1 MRKPDSLQSKMED
14 MTPRQIVKELD
25 TYIIGQNDAKKSV
38 AIALRNRTR
47 RKKLDPEM
55 QEEIVPKNI
64 IMIGPTGVGKT
75 EIARR
80 LSRLVNAPFVKLE
93 ITKYTEVGYMGRD
106 VESMVRDL
114 TAISANMV
122 RKEFSKLVE
131 ERARENAEERI
142 LDILVPETAGDLH
155 ELKKHG
161 FSFSE
166 SDSDEQQDFD
176 EDEALS
182 ETRLEFRLQL
192 RSGKLD
198 NMMIEYEA
206 EAPSTIPVMSVLGG
220 SGLEDIDIQIQSML
234 GDIMP
239 KKSKKSRMTVVEARE
254 FFIAEETE
262 KLIDMEKV
270 RSDAVARAE
279 EMGIIFVDEID
290 KIAGPEARSGPDVS
304 RQGVQRD
311 LLPIV
316 EGTVVNTKYGPVKT
330 DHILFIAAGA
340 FNVSKP
346 SDLIPELQGRFPI
359 RVELNSLTKEDFM
372 KILTVPKN
380 SITRQYTEMLKTE
393 GIKLTFKKN
402 AINELAVIA
411 QRVNDEHENI
421 GARRLH
427 TIMEKLLEEVLFD
440 APDLPESEKKI
451 SIDAQ
456 YVKDKLE
463 STIQDQDLSRY
474 IL

>member
-1 MRKPDSLQSKMED
+1 MIELDSLQNKMD
-14 MTPRQIVKELD
+14 DLTPRQIVKKLD
-25 TYIIGQNDAKKSV
+25 THIVGQNEAKKSV

-64 IMIGPTGVGKT
+64 VMIGPTGVGKT

-80 LSRLVNAPFVKLE
+80 LSRLVNAPFVKVE

-114 TAISANMV
+114 TAISVNMV
-122 RKEFSKLVE
+122 KKEFSKLVE
-131 ERARENAEERI
+131 ELAGKNSEERI
-142 LDILVPETAGDLH
+142 LDILLPNTAKDIHGFS
-155 ELKKHG
+155 EHG
-161 FSFSE
+161 FSFSDSE
-166 SDSDEQQDFD
+166 NIQPQEDEDDSDD
-176 EDEALS
+176 ENREK
-182 ETRLEFRLQL
+182 FRAQL
-192 RSGKLD
+192 RAGKLD
-198 NMMIEYEA
+198 EMMIEYEA
-206 EAPSTIPVMSVLGG
+206 EAPSAIPVMSVLSG
-220 SGLEDIDIQIQSML
+220 SGLEDIDMQIQSML

-239 KKSKKSRMTVVEARE
+239 KKSRKSKLTVAEARE
-254 FFIAEETE
+254 VFVSEETE

-270 RSDAVARAE
+270 RSEAVKRAE

-290 KIAGPEARSGPDVS
+290 KIAGTEARSGPDVS

-330 DHILFIAAGA
+330 DHVLFIAAGA

-359 RVELNSLTKEDFM
+359 RVELNSLSKEDFK

-380 SITRQYTEMLKTE
+380 SITKQYIEMLKTE
-393 GIKLTFKKN
+393 GIVLSFKKS
-402 AINELAVIA
+402 AINEIADIA

-440 APDLPESEKKI
+440 APDLPESEKTI
-451 SIDAQ
+451 SVDAQ
-456 YVKDKLE
+456 FVKDKLE
-463 STIQDQDLSRY
+463 STIQDRDLSRY